1 MPSVVELLEKK
12 GLIHP
17 PSWLADNIHYEVL
30 MGSVAYGVSSDTSDM
45 DIYGWGIPPKHIVF
59 PHLDGDIQGFGREKD
74 RFEQFQQH
82 HVFFEDALAGKGRT
96 YDLSIYNIV
105 KYFQLCM
112 DNNPNM
118 VDSLFVPVECVLHS
132 TQIGNMVRENKKLFL
147 HKGCFQKFKGYAFS
161 QLSKA
166 SNVSKD
172 KSIVVIR
179 AIEEKYNIPHS
190 TTLKEV
196 EKEADNRRMMNEEG
210 DQPTLPLNPI
220 FEKVPYSEMLH
231 YARLYR
237 EGMQQTKRFES
248 QKIHNTDVKFLY
260 HIVRLVD
267 ECEQILTLGD
277 LDLRRAREHMKAI
290 RRGEISE
297 QEVKE
302 WFNLKEKQL
311 EELYNR
317 EPSPVPYSPPVDKIK
332 KLLLTCLEHHYG
344 SLDKCIV
351 EQDAHAVAVQE
362 VIEVLR
368 KHKLC

>member
-17 PSWLADNIHYEVL
+17 PSWMADNVHYEVL

-45 DIYGWGIPPKHIVF
+45 DVYGFCIPPKHIVF
-59 PHLDGDIQGFGREKD
+59 PHLDGEISGFGRQKE
-74 RFEQFQQH
+74 RFEQFQNH
-82 HVFFEDALAGKGRT
+82 HVKLEDALAGKGRE

-118 VDSLFVPVECVLHS
+118 VDSLFVPIECVLHS
-132 TQIGNMVRENKKLFL
+132 TQLGVMVRENRKLFL

-166 SNVSKD
+166 SNVRRD
-172 KSIVVIR
+172 KLVVAIR
-179 AIEEKYNIPHS
+179 EFEDAHYIPHA
-190 TTLKEV
+190 TTWAEAKNPETKYGIEV
-196 EKEADNRRMMNEEG
+196 LGKVENRSDPLPEADYKYYNKLFA
-210 DQPTLPLNPI
+210 D
-220 FEKVPYSEMLH
+220 
-231 YARLYR
+231 
-237 EGMQQTKRFES
+237 GMAQTKRFES

-290 RRGEISE
+290 RRGEVSE
-297 QEVKE
+297 EEVQA

-317 EPSPVPYSPPVDKIK
+317 EPSPVPYSPPEDRIK

-344 SLDKCIV
+344 SLEKCIV
-351 EQDAHAVAVQE
+351 EQDAAALALQDVVE
-362 VIEVLR
+362 TLR
-368 KHKLC
+368 KHKVV